1 MLLKNAIFT
10 TSDRFFLTNT
20 VKEIGVCHKK
30 KLKNI
35 FRESQN
41 SFSDSYTCILILQR
55 PELYRCGLIS
65 RRFRLKIVLLHVYRL
80 HNP

>member
-10 TSDRFFLTNT
+10 TSDRFFLTYT

-41 SFSDSYTCILILQR
+41 FFKLLYVYINFAAPEIISLRINFSALSFKDSIITC
-55 PELYRCGLIS
+55 
-65 RRFRLKIVLLHVYRL
+65 V
-80 HNP
+80 